1 MTDPRSLYLDHEKL
15 CTTIDR
21 LCLRIQG
28 RFPDSSLLRVCRDL
42 HEVSLSAEQDIVA
55 ISKPNWLL
63 RGSVATFVVAVIVTM
78 GAGLLA
84 SIAKWQISAS
94 GGNVFD
100 FVQAI
105 EALLNGVFLVGAA
118 LLVLASLENRIK
130 RHRVIQAINRLRG
143 IAHVVDMHQLTKDP
157 AVVHAGGSPTTHS
170 PERPLSQFELSR
182 YLDYCSEMLALVG
195 KVGYLYV
202 QNYHDAEATN
212 AVNDLE
218 DLTTGLSRKIWQKIM
233 LLGGATQGH

>member
-1 MTDPRSLYLDHEKL
+1 MADPRSLYLDHEKL
-15 CTTIDR
+15 YTTIDR

-55 ISKPNWLL
+55 IGRPNWLL
-63 RGSVATFVVAVIVTM
+63 RGGVAIFVVVVILTM
-78 GAGLLA
+78 GVALLN
-84 SIAKWQISAS
+84 SVAKWQIGTS

-100 FVQAI
+100 VIQTV
-105 EALLNGVFLVGAA
+105 ESLLNGVFLVGAA
-118 LLVLASLENRIK
+118 LLVLVSLENRIK
-130 RHRVIQAINRLRG
+130 RHRVIQAVNRLRG

-157 AVVHAGGSPTTHS
+157 SVIHASGGPTTHS
-170 PERPLSQFELSR
+170 PERQLSQFELSR

-233 LLGGATQGH
+233 LLGGAPHGH